1 MKVSIITCTWNSEP
15 YLQESI
21 ESVLAQD
28 YPDIEYIF
36 VDGGSTD
43 GTLERIR
50 ALTRPYTLLNDVR
63 GGVSRAMNEGIR
75 AATGDIVAHLHG
87 DDYYLHPNT
96 ISTVVK
102 AFQERKAAWLIGQAV
117 RNVNGQMQH
126 PMNARTAY
134 SYGRL
139 LGGGFNVPHVAT
151 FVRRRLFEELGMF
164 DETLKYSMDWDLWL
178 RLAHKYPPTVIE
190 EELAVRRQHEGSL
203 SAASPQSKL
212 KARREE
218 RQVRMRYALRAPIR
232 ALIFLARYWVRT
244 RRLRREAAM
253 LTEQHS

>member
-1 MKVSIITCTWNSEP
+1 
-15 YLQESI
+15 
-21 ESVLAQD
+21 
-28 YPDIEYIF
+28 
-36 VDGGSTD
+36 
-43 GTLERIR
+43 
-50 ALTRPYTLLNDVR
+50 
-63 GGVSRAMNEGIR
+63 
-75 AATGDIVAHLHG
+75 
-87 DDYYLHPNT
+87 
-96 ISTVVK
+96 
-102 AFQERKAAWLIGQAV
+102 
-117 RNVNGQMQH
+117 MQH